1 MLDKE
6 FCYVT
11 NIKITDYNYRKMMET
26 GRKRWKIE
34 NKGFNDLANHGY
46 HMKHA
51 YSYDENAIKGLYA
64 IMLMS
69 HLIMQ
74 LLEMYERNEGRFKT
88 IKQLDEEIKETLRNK
103 VLSAQGLKDLS
114 ALHRLS
120 RINLQLL

>member
-1 MLDKE
+1 MMNKE

-46 HMKHA
+46 HMKHP
-51 YSYDENAIKGLYA
+51 YSYDENAIKGHYA

-74 LLEMYERNEGRFKT
+74 MLEMYERNEGRFKT
-88 IKQLDEEIKETLRNK
+88 IRQLGEEIKETLRNK
-103 VLSAQGLKDLS
+103 VLSAQDLKDLS
-114 ALHRLS
+114 AFHRLS
-120 RINLQLL
+120 